1 MRFISIFNIAERK
14 AGDTDLVNIF
24 NAIEGSAIGTM
35 AEDTIKGLFK
45 DIDTGFQTFS
55 QTCNGWKNKH

>member
-45 DIDTGFQTFS
+45 DIDTGF
-55 QTCNGWKNKH
+55 